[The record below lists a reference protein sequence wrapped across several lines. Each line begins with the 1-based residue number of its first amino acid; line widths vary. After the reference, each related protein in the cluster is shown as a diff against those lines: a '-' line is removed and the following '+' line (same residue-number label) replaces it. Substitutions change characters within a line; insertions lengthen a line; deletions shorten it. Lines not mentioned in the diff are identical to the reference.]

1 AAPGQSLSGIYTKSS
16 GAFLTGT
23 TDIDSALTGIAN
35 QRPNHTLKNPY
46 QDSSGRPLTRYLSP
60 AAFAVPALGTLGQ
73 MSRASIQGPGTWQ
86 FDAALSKIFRIHER
100 QDVEFRAE
108 AYNVTNSFRPGNPST
123 ALNNVVFGLITS
135 ALDPRVMQFAL
146 KYMF

>member
-1 AAPGQSLSGIYTKSS
+1 
-16 GAFLTGT
+16 
-23 TDIDSALTGIAN
+23 IAN
-35 QRPNHTLKNPY
+35 QRPNQVLANPY
-46 QDSSGRPLTRYLSP
+46 GDTSGHNRYLNPS
-60 AAFAVPALGTLGQ
+60 AFSVPPLGTLGT
-73 MSRASIQGPGTWQ
+73 MGRASIQGPGTWQ
-86 FDAALSKIFRIHER
+86 FDAALSKIFRIHET
-100 QDVEFRAE
+100 QNVEFRAE